1 MKRIFVTLVSLLAC
15 TLSWGQ
21 PKVEFLGPLQGENS
35 GQSGYAYQ
43 GMDIY
48 GNYMVSCQ
56 NQGIATVY
64 RLKGKEFDRVGQF
77 HLASFHKYNHA
88 NVASFGVE
96 KASKEDPLPVL
107 YVSQC
112 HKKPID
118 GRKDVLYAER
128 IAADFSSSEL
138 VQTIFYDD
146 VNHDF
151 GYALQWVIDRKH
163 KMLYGYGNTVDNSD
177 HANRHR
183 IIKFRL
189 PSLSDGPM
197 VVLKAEDALEN
208 YLIEDE
214 SDFRFNPI
222 GQGLFIRKGRL
233 YMPTGVGKAETPSI
247 LFIWDLKKHQMRS
260 LDLSL
265 KTTGEFEDI
274 SYHKGRF

>member
-1 MKRIFVTLVSLLAC
+1 MKRFFLAAFFFFA
-15 TLSWGQ
+15 TIISMAQ
-21 PKVEFLGPLQGENS
+21 PKVDFLGPLQGKN
-35 GQSGYAYQ
+35 GGKKPYPYQ
-43 GMDIY
+43 GMDIR
-48 GNYMVSCQ
+48 GKYMVSCQ
-56 NQGIATVY
+56 NCGVASVY
-64 RLKGKEFDRVGQF
+64 SLKGKGFTLLGQF
-77 HLASFHKYNHA
+77 DLASFHEHNHA
-88 NVASFGVE
+88 NVATFGVE
-96 KASKEDPLPVL
+96 KVDKSDPLPVL

-112 HKKPID
+112 HKKAID

-189 PSLSDGPM
+189 PSLSEGPL

-222 GQGLFIRKGRL
+222 GQGLYIRNGRL

-247 LFIWDLKKHQMRS
+247 LFIWD
-260 LDLSL
+260 
-265 KTTGEFEDI
+265 
-274 SYHKGRF
+274 